1 MVDVTIE
8 LSDEA
13 VAAIMWA
20 AEKTGEP
27 VTVGEYISTVMSR
40 AAESYA
46 KQRDAEQI
54 ETLGRAAL
62 ESQKTAAV
70 TDSKVKR

>member
-27 VTVGEYISTVMSR
+27 VTVGEYLSTVMSR

-46 KQRDAEQI
+46 KQRDAEEIQ
-54 ETLGRAAL
+54 TLGKEAL
-62 ESQKTAAV
+62 EARRLGLSRLGK
-70 TDSKVKR
+70 